1 MLRSCLSEPDR
12 GLINVVKLEQFF
24 GVDLSKREYDL
35 TSFIR
40 SVGLE
45 KEIQQH
51 ASTQALEKQ
60 FGEGNRVVQI
70 SKRQVILKSLR
81 TLLGNKFL
89 PYDSIF
95 YRKECNTS
103 SDSDRRYGAEEK
115 LLQFSL
121 MIASG
126 KSLHQIEIEK
136 FKPDIQ
142 YLREQSAKPDKL
154 LNKLEG
160 IMSEDTR
167 ADILAFKKKKKGGEG
182 DDEKDKKSSFWQRL
196 FS

>member
-1 MLRSCLSEPDR
+1 MGTYASELNR

-24 GVDLSKREYDL
+24 GIDLSKREYDL
-35 TSFIR
+35 SGFIG
-40 SVGLE
+40 SVGLD
-45 KEIQQH
+45 KEVKDH
-51 ASTQALEKQ
+51 ESTQALEKQ

-70 SKRQVILKSLR
+70 SKRQVILKALR
-81 TLLGNKFL
+81 PLLGNKCL
-89 PYDSIF
+89 PYDSLF

-103 SDSDRRYGAEEK
+103 SDADRRYGAEEK
-115 LLQFSL
+115 LLQFAL

-126 KSLHQIEIEK
+126 KSLYQLESEK

-154 LNKLEG
+154 LAKLEG
-160 IMSEDTR
+160 IMSADTR
-167 ADILAFKKKKKGGEG
+167 ADVLAFKKKKKGAAN
-182 DDEKDKKSSFWQRL
+182 DEDKDKKDSFWQRL